1 MKCLC
6 CLPSLI
12 LSPTLSL
19 QWQLPASLRNLGATT
34 SVHVFISDWVAT
46 SQM

>member
-6 CLPSLI
+6 CLPSPT
-12 LSPTLSL
+12 LSPTPPL

-34 SVHVFISDWVAT
+34 PVHVFISDWVAT